1 MDSTS
6 REPFLRFYEK
16 LEKDRV
22 SAIVA
27 PTSYGKTVFSPFMLK
42 MAREAGLSYG
52 LIHVVPFRALVKEIY
67 ERKFASFKGE
77 FSIGYQSMDYLEGG
91 VDKSPFFLR
100 DLVATTLDSYAWNVF
115 GIPVAEFDKIVR
127 EASLG
132 HGYVAGMSI
141 FTSTVVFDEAH
152 VFIGSGT
159 ERAVFTMARASMAY
173 LSQMNVPF
181 AIETATM
188 PSTKLSTIVE
198 DLKGIKDLRRLPLV
212 YVCRSS
218 DCGRSA
224 QATSYRNIL
233 GDSFHPVADKEWYDQ
248 KVFKWRTHLIKDD
261 KLVEEA
267 TDICRSK
274 PLLVIRNTIPTAV
287 ETYKKLKEKCPQAT
301 LIHGWVG
308 AKDREEK
315 ISLIK
320 HMLEREEAGA
330 IVATQVIEA
339 GIEAEAHAI
348 ITDIAPIENLAQRVG
363 RLCRRSTEGLCRE
376 DGVDVYIIEDGAF
389 KGVYEER
396 LVVATLE
403 KLGKYLSNSPESIDW
418 RLLEDPVDGG
428 VRRHS
433 FTKIME
439 EAHADAGVS
448 YGGRIE
454 REALQQ
460 ALSLDLPS
468 TSMLKILEG
477 TLRKEPSET
486 TLVKL
491 VPGKDEG
498 NFVVVELGRLLGLL
512 EKKPDIAEKC
522 LGNPGKGELVFRVKT
537 SGGGGYT
544 RVNDIRVNVWE
555 VMSPMDLL
563 RRIHDSISER
573 EVSVRDFYIPLEETC
588 YDRETGAFYNAGVR

>member
-6 REPFLRFYEK
+6 REPLLRFYEK
-16 LEKDRV
+16 LEKERV

-27 PTSYGKTVFSPFMLK
+27 PTSYGKTVFSPVILER
-42 MAREAGLSYG
+42 AREAGLSYG
-52 LIHVVPFRALVKEIY
+52 LIHVVPFRALVREIY
-67 ERKFASFKGE
+67 QDKFANFKGK

-188 PSTKLSTIVE
+188 PSTRLSTIVK
-198 DLKGIKDLRRLPLV
+198 DLKDIKDPLRLPLV

-224 QATSYRNIL
+224 QASSYRSIL

-248 KVFKWRTHLIKDD
+248 MVFKWRTHLIKED

-267 TDICRSK
+267 TGICRSN

-287 ETYKKLKEKCPQAT
+287 ETYKKLKERCPQAT

-308 AKDREEK
+308 AEDRKNK
-315 ISLIK
+315 ISFID
-320 HMLEREEAGA
+320 HMLERGEAGA

-339 GIEAEAHAI
+339 GVEAEAHAI
-348 ITDIAPIENLAQRVG
+348 ITDIAPIENLAQRIG
-363 RLCRRSTEGLCRE
+363 RLCRRKTEGLCRE

-389 KGVYEER
+389 KGVYDER
-396 LVVATLE
+396 LVGATLE
-403 KLGKYLSNSPESIDW
+403 KLGKYLSNSAESIDW
-418 RLLEDPVDGG
+418 RLLEDPEDGG
-428 VRRHS
+428 VRRYS

-439 EAHADAGVS
+439 EVHKEAGVS

-468 TSMLKILEG
+468 TSMLEILAK
-477 TLRKEPSET
+477 TLEKELSET

-491 VPGKDEG
+491 VPGKDEC
-498 NFVVVELGRLLGLL
+498 NFVVVELGRLLDLL
-512 EKKPDIAEKC
+512 GKKPDVTGKC

-537 SGGGGYT
+537 SGGEEDV
-544 RVNDIRVNVWE
+544 RVRVWKG
-555 VMSPMDLL
+555 MSPIDLT
-563 RRIHDSISER
+563 RTIMKEIYYGASRR
-573 EVSVRDFYIPLEETC
+573 EVSIRDFYIPLEETC

>member
-27 PTSYGKTVFSPFMLK
+27 PTSYGKTVFSPVMLK
-42 MAREAGLSYG
+42 MAREAGFSYG
-52 LIHVVPFRALVKEIY
+52 LIHVVPFRALVREIY
-67 ERKFASFKGE
+67 KEKFASFKGE

-100 DLVATTLDSYAWNVF
+100 DLVATTLDSYAWNAF

-127 EASLG
+127 DASLG

-152 VFIGSGT
+152 VFIGSAT

-173 LSQMNVPF
+173 LSEMGVPF

-188 PSTKLSTIVE
+188 PSTKLSTIV
-198 DLKGIKDLRRLPLV
+198 KDLERLPLI
-212 YVCRSS
+212 YVCMSS

-224 QATSYRNIL
+224 QATSYRSIL
-233 GDSFHPVADKEWYDQ
+233 GDSFHPVADKEWYDE
-248 KVFKWRTHLIKDD
+248 KVFKWRTHLIKED
-261 KLVEEA
+261 KLVEES

-287 ETYKKLKEKCPQAT
+287 ETYKRLKEKCPQAT

-308 AKDREEK
+308 AEDREEK
-315 ISLIK
+315 ISLIE

-339 GIEAEAHAI
+339 GVEAETHAI
-348 ITDIAPIENLAQRVG
+348 ITDIAPIENLAQRIG
-363 RLCRRSTEGLCRE
+363 RLCRRKTEGLCRE
-376 DGVDVYIIEDGAF
+376 DGVEVYIIEDGAF
-389 KGVYEER
+389 KEVYDEK

-403 KLGKYLSNSPESIDW
+403 KLGKYLSNSPDSIDW
-418 RLLEDPVDGG
+418 RLLEDPEDGG

-439 EAHADAGVS
+439 EVHKEAGAS
-448 YGGRIE
+448 YGGQIE
-454 REALQQ
+454 RWALRQ

-468 TSMLKILEG
+468 TSMLKILEEA
-477 TLRKEPSET
+477 LRKELSET

-491 VPGKDEG
+491 VPGEDEG
-498 NFVVVELGRLLGLL
+498 NFVVVELGRLLDLL
-512 EKKPDIAEKC
+512 EKKPDIAGKC

-537 SGGGGYT
+537 SGGGGDV
-544 RVNDIRVNVWE
+544 RVKDIRVNVRKRTT
-555 VMSPMDLL
+555 PMDLL

-573 EVSVRDFYIPLEETC
+573 EVSVRDFYIPLEKTC
-588 YDRETGAFYNAGVR
+588 YDKETGAFYNAGVR

>member
-1 MDSTS
+1 MDSIS
-6 REPFLRFYEK
+6 REPLLRFYEK
-16 LEKDRV
+16 LKEERA

-27 PTSYGKTVFSPFMLK
+27 PTSYGKTVFSPVLLEK
-42 MAREAGLSYG
+42 AREAGLSYG
-52 LIHVVPFRALVKEIY
+52 LIHVTPFRALVREIY
-67 ERKFASFKGE
+67 QKKFANVKGK

-100 DLVATTLDSYAWNVF
+100 DLVATTLDSYAWNAF

-127 EASLG
+127 EVSLG

-173 LSQMNVPF
+173 LSQMSVPF

-188 PSTKLSTIVE
+188 PSTKLSTI
-198 DLKGIKDLRRLPLV
+198 IKDLGRLPLV
-212 YVCRSS
+212 YVCRSG

-224 QATSYRNIL
+224 QASSYKGIL
-233 GDSFHPVADKEWYDQ
+233 GDSFQPVADREWYDRM
-248 KVFKWRTHLIKDD
+248 VFKWRTRLIKED

-267 TDICRSK
+267 ADICRSK
-274 PLLVIRNTIPTAV
+274 PLLVIRNTIPAAV
-287 ETYKKLKEKCPQAT
+287 ETYKRLKERCPQAT

-315 ISLIK
+315 ISFIE
-320 HMLEREEAGA
+320 HMLEREGAGA

-339 GIEAEAHAI
+339 GVEAEAHAI

-363 RLCRRSTEGLCRE
+363 RLCRSRTESLCRE

-389 KGVYEER
+389 KGVYDER
-396 LVVATLE
+396 LVGATLE
-403 KLGKYLSNSPESIDW
+403 KLRKYLSNSADSIDW
-418 RLLEDPVDGG
+418 RLLEDPEDSG

-454 REALQQ
+454 RGALQQ

-468 TSMLKILEG
+468 ASMLEILEK
-477 TLRKEPSET
+477 TLEKELSET

-498 NFVVVELGRLLGLL
+498 NFVVVELGRLLDLL
-512 EKKPDIAEKC
+512 GKKPDVAGKC

-537 SGGGGYT
+537 SGGEE
-544 RVNDIRVNVWE
+544 DIRVRVWKG
-555 VMSPMDLL
+555 MSPIDLM
-563 RRIHDSISER
+563 RKIYYGTSRR
-573 EVSVRDFYIPLEETC
+573 EVSIRDFYIPLEETC
-588 YDRETGAFYNAGVR
+588 YNRETGAFYNAAVR